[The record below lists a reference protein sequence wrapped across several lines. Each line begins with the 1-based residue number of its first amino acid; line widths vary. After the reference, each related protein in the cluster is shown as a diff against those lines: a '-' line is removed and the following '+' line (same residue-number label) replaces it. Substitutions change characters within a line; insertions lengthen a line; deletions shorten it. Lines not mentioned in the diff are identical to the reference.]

1 VLNKE
6 ESMCRCTIS
15 RLALL
20 LLCYVGLPKI
30 KALKTPTITPR
41 GDRGW
46 SGTPMERIKV
56 DTKRTAIK
64 NPRRGER
71 VEGPGGEGLVEEAAR
86 YAADVDSLENND
98 LSILF
103 AMSTQHHND
112 NASQQHIDR
121 SSSQHSNRNHRS
133 AFGLRAISRAE
144 KVTQRPIY
152 GKAEDIEAN
161 QDELRRMAA
170 LTGSTKDIAD
180 QGDVPGSDVSS
191 AHAVDAAPPDNI
203 RPQAMTSVELLR
215 RENNFLRRQ
224 MQQLAQP
231 DERHSA
237 AYSFAHDESAWEGE
251 SEAAE
256 GGRRKMATM
265 ASDSGH
271 SRGPCGQLGA
281 WQDIQ
286 RAAEQLSHKRRRSD
300 SSCSQQPT
308 CSPLSSAGSSAKRE

>member
-1 VLNKE
+1 
-6 ESMCRCTIS
+6 MCRSTIS

-46 SGTPMERIKV
+46 SGTPMERMKV
-56 DTKRTAIK
+56 DTKRTVIK

-71 VEGPGGEGLVEEAAR
+71 VEGGDGLVEEAAR

-112 NASQQHIDR
+112 NASQQHIER
-121 SSSQHSNRNHRS
+121 SSSQHSNMNHRS

-144 KVTQRPIY
+144 KVAQRPIY
-152 GKAEDIEAN
+152 GKAADMEAN

-170 LTGSTKDIAD
+170 LTGSTKDVAD

-256 GGRRKMATM
+256 GGRRKMAPM
-265 ASDSGH
+265 ASDSGYG
-271 SRGPCGQLGA
+271 RGLFGQLGA
-281 WQDIQ
+281 WQDTQ

-300 SSCSQQPT
+300 SCSPQPS
-308 CSPLSSAGSSAKRE
+308 CSPLSSAGSSVKRE